1 MREEVGV
8 GEAREKDELKRVR
21 ERKEKGKRKEGGKRK
36 GENTI

>member
-21 ERKEKGKRKEGGKRK
+21 ERKEKGGKKEER
-36 GENTI
+36 GEYSIVF